1 MKSIFLPIGIFS
13 LLALSACGDIDTT
26 DKKNELPRTSEI
38 IFEETSY
45 DFGLIQQSGGKVSH
59 DFVFTYQGDTP
70 ITVTGTPTSCA
81 CTAASINKKLLSKN
95 DSGVLTVTFNPNLH
109 AEPEGR
115 FFKTVTILTDPPL
128 TEQPEVKIWIEINLD
143 LGKDAY
149 ELKNDNHADDE

>member
-1 MKSIFLPIGIFS
+1 
-13 LLALSACGDIDTT
+13 
-26 DKKNELPRTSEI
+26 
-38 IFEETSY
+38 
-45 DFGLIQQSGGKVSH
+45 
-59 DFVFTYQGDTP
+59 VFTYQGDTP